1 MNIAKIEVSGTSAT
15 VVWSNEIP
23 KGLVGGKVLIDYKD
37 EAWSELN
44 KTVVFR
50 GAVTRDVLDN
60 GSEIVIPAEVL
71 SRSGVNLYVGVY
83 GTDAENNLGIP
94 TFWAKL
100 GVIRDAADPND
111 DPAADPSLPIWAR
124 LLERI
129 PDWQAPPGDD
139 NHILNR
145 THWRSVKAVDHTFTG
160 DMTGKTVIT
169 AGDGYHFVK
178 VSDALVT
185 VEDLVGATVTLCE
198 GDEEGTMEIPED
210 VIEDLSSDGF
220 PAIAVSEFIICVQQ
234 DFAAF
239 GMTFET
245 GVYFLCVTE
254 DGIPVGYVKHLSAI
268 PDEQEVFHKLDSRYV
283 DAEWLANRGDGSE
296 EILAEASQKFYSSG
310 SCRQSFQFPLEAGE
324 TYVVTWDGEQHT
336 CVCKYIAIE
345 DYQFPYIGNLSY
357 FNDEYA
363 DTGEPFCLL
372 NFVILYL
379 NLGTILYAKPTSSE
393 TYHTVSVFRE
403 GNIHHR
409 IPFEYM
415 PNSYTFPS
423 DLSYSGVD
431 NDQLTTAYFHLQ
443 NGGKVNAYYQ
453 GDLYRVLAIDLDLFD
468 GWYNSMVLAGDSAIR
483 IWHKRKGWFHYEPRR
498 FTLCTGDYDES
509 DRYGKKF
516 EITVTPEGV
525 LQTTDIT
532 GYTTE

>member
-60 GSEIVIPAEVL
+60 GSEVFIPAEVL

-111 DPAADPSLPIWAR
+111 DPAADPSLPVWAR

-145 THWRSVKAVDHTFTG
+145 THWRSVESVDHTFTG

-185 VEDLVGATVTLCE
+185 AEDLVGAIVTLCE
-198 GDEEGTMEIPED
+198 GDEEGTMEIPENA
-210 VIEDLSSDGF
+210 IQDLSSDGF

-254 DGIPVGYVKHLSAI
+254 DGVPVGYVKHLSAI

-310 SCRQSFQFPLEAGE
+310 SCRQSFQFLLEAGE
-324 TYVVTWDGEQHT
+324 TYVINWDGERHT

-357 FNDEYA
+357 
-363 DTGEPFCLL
+363 
-372 NFVILYL
+372 
-379 NLGTILYAKPTSSE
+379 
-393 TYHTVSVFRE
+393 
-403 GNIHHR
+403 
-409 IPFEYM
+409 
-415 PNSYTFPS
+415 
-423 DLSYSGVD
+423 
-431 NDQLTTAYFHLQ
+431 
-443 NGGKVNAYYQ
+443 
-453 GDLYRVLAIDLDLFD
+453 
-468 GWYNSMVLAGDSAIR
+468 YNNKYPG
-483 IWHKRKGWFHYEPRR
+483 
-498 FTLCTGDYDES
+498 
-509 DRYGKKF
+509 YG
-516 EITVTPEGV
+516 
-525 LQTTDIT
+525 
-532 GYTTE
+532 